1 MENEQNYTIEDIIT
15 AIQNK
20 EPIEVEKTF
29 SDVLSDKLKTT
40 LDTKKQELA
49 KSVFSPELETDPAD
63 GAEAESDDS
72 VETEDAV
79 EEEADF
85 LEKVENKKRDRSAA
99 GKARRKQQAKDY
111 KKLSPSKKKKR
122 ATKAKKVAKKN
133 KGKNTVKMV
142 GNFDPLEELDYGDD
156 EDI

>member
-15 AIQNK
+15 AINNK
-20 EPIEVEKTF
+20 EPIEVEKAF

-40 LDTKKQELA
+40 LDTRKQELA
-49 KSVFSPELETDPAD
+49 KSVFSPEISTELDDT
-63 GAEAESDDS
+63 AE

-85 LEKVENKKRDRSAA
+85 LEKVTKKKRRKGADAN
-99 GKARRKQQAKDY
+99 KARKKARQDY
-111 KKLSPSKKKKR
+111 KKMPSSKKKKR
-122 ATKAKKVAKKN
+122 ADKAKKVAKKN

-142 GNFDPLEELDYGDD
+142 GNFDPSEELNYGDD

>member
-1 MENEQNYTIEDIIT
+1 MENEQNYTVEDIIT

-29 SDVLSDKLKTT
+29 SDVLSNKLKDT
-40 LDTKKQELA
+40 LDTKKQDLA
-49 KSVFSPELETDPAD
+49 KSVFSPEIS
-63 GAEAESDDS
+63 AELDDTAE

-85 LEKVENKKRDRSAA
+85 LEKVEKKKRDRSAA